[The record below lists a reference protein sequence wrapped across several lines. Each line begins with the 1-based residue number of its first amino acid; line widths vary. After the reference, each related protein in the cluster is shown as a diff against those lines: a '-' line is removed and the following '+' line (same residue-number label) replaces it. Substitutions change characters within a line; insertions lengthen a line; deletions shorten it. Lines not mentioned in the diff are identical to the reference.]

1 MTIARDT
8 WMKMLTQIQGITA
21 SKAAT
26 VIKYFPTILS
36 LAKAYSEI
44 DDPVD
49 AKVRTGSFE
58 RSGVFLYA

>member
-1 MTIARDT
+1 
-8 WMKMLTQIQGITA
+8 MKMLTQIQGITA